1 MHAFHGTLCV
11 SNGPTFLV
19 LVALIKSN
27 KVHFDGNGHN
37 QAVNAK
43 KKEEEKEEANSQ
55 LEDQTSYPKWSYKC
69 CMMVTLI
76 EPRLE

>member
-11 SNGPTFLV
+11 SNGPTFSV

-43 KKEEEKEEANSQ
+43 KRRREKRSKFPIGGPNELPQ
-55 LEDQTSYPKWSYKC
+55 
-69 CMMVTLI
+69 MVVQMLYDGDI
-76 EPRLE
+76 D

>member
-43 KKEEEKEEANSQ
+43 KKKKRKKKQIPNWR
-55 LEDQTSYPKWSYKC
+55 TKR
-69 CMMVTLI
+69 VT
-76 EPRLE
+76 PNGRTNAV